1 MVFLLL
7 AQKTITQTNWEQ
19 ARTIVQTVQSV
30 FATFQSIATIF
41 ALAAGARAYYLS
53 RKPFPKVTQKHSV
66 IHEFL
71 DQNMLWIRVNLEI
84 KNEGLVL
91 LALQKLDAHI
101 QIITPLMSLTRERIQ
116 QFNNRNGNN
125 EEELTVDWV
134 SINGRT
140 IDLTKTRIRIEPGET
155 EYIFSDFIL
164 QDDEDFTYSRVSMIL
179 ITTNL
184 KLSRLTSLWGKITK
198 PDGSYKLSTPYK
210 IEPNQE
216 KNNER

>member
-1 MVFLLL
+1 MTFYQL
-7 AQKTITQTNWEQ
+7 ITSFTWEQ
-19 ARTIVQTVQSV
+19 ARTIVQT
-30 FATFQSIATIF
+30 FQSIATIT
-41 ALAAGARAYYLS
+41 ALAVGVCVYYAS

-71 DQNMLWIRVNLEI
+71 DPNILWIRVNLEI

-91 LALQKLDAHI
+91 LTLQKLDAHI
-101 QIITPLMSLTRERIQ
+101 QIITPLMSLTREKIQ
-116 QFNNRNGNN
+116 QFNNRNINN

-134 SINGRT
+134 SINGRE

-184 KLSRLTSLWGKITK
+184 KLKQKPSRLISLWGKITRRDK
-198 PDGSYKLSTPYK
+198 DRSYKLSTPYK
-210 IEPNQE
+210 IEPSHE
-216 KNNER
+216 ENNER